1 MPVIVRLPFEVY
13 WATSGSIT
21 VLVGIILNF
30 MDIPTWFSRLVDQLP
45 LSALRETLQG
55 TKLYRASKN
64 ASERKLKE
72 AFQKAN
78 GIKTVK
84 HEEVNLTTNGGII
97 VNGGE
102 IGVGNRTSNHRR
114 LSLLPQ

>member
-30 MDIPTWFSRLVDQLP
+30 MDIPTWFCRLVDQLP
-45 LSALRETLQG
+45 LRAIRKTLQG
-55 TKLYRASKN
+55 TKLYRASKRTN
-64 ASERKLKE
+64 KKKLKE

-84 HEEVNLTTNGGII
+84 DKEVSLTINGGINL
-97 VNGGE
+97 NGKE
-102 IGVGNRTSNHRR
+102 TGVGKRTSNHRR
-114 LSLLPQ
+114 SSLLPQ